1 MTEAEYNAAEG
12 VRRSDLWKMDDSPE
26 KYIWNLEHP
35 MEQTPAMA
43 FGSAC
48 HKMILEPEDFGNE
61 YAVKPAV
68 DGRTKEGKAVL
79 AAFMEDH
86 AGKTLISADDA
97 AVMADMEAALERC
110 NLAKDLLWG
119 EGQNEVPIFWTDPE
133 TGEKCKA
140 KCDRIVRGLD
150 ERFCLVDYKTT
161 TCAETIRFNNELHK
175 LGYHMQAGMY
185 AEGVM
190 NALHLD
196 YLPVF
201 IFVAQ
206 EKKAPYAVNV
216 MQVSEDD
223 MQKGRDK
230 FHKLL
235 DSLHDCKEADIFPG
249 YVDDVPNE
257 TFVPGWMSYEEE
269 EE

>member
-1 MTEAEYNAAEG
+1 MTEAEYNVAEG

-26 KYIWNLEHP
+26 KYLWNLEHP
-35 MEQTPAMA
+35 MEQTPAMT

-97 AVMADMEAALERC
+97 TVMADMEAALERC

-119 EGQNEVPIFWTDPE
+119 EGQNEVPIFWADPE

-140 KCDRIVRGLD
+140 KCDRIITGED
-150 ERFCLVDYKTT
+150 GRFYLVDYKTT
-161 TCAETIRFNNELHK
+161 KSAETELFNHELWR

-216 MQVSEDD
+216 IQVSEDV
-223 MQKGRDK
+223 MKLGREK
-230 FHKLL
+230 FHELL
-235 DSLHDCKEADIFPG
+235 DKLHECKEADIWPG
-249 YVDDVPNE
+249 YVDDVMNE